1 MYRTPGEF
9 FRIASE
15 IRHPFDTPL
24 PIEDANLKAIQAL
37 VEKGPHFVANF
48 RVEQLKKYMALARNL
63 EPKERL
69 LKESMHPDVRQVMQ
83 SKRLLL
89 FGKML
94 KDAGVQDE
102 RLLQDMVD
110 GFRLVGQRALHALAQ
125 MGLTSEIPVVREL
138 EPPSSPGASEAD
150 TLTDTLSATTPF
162 ASPRAPGEVAP
173 TAPDVATPRFTP
185 TAAPAHW
192 HGVGPPTA
200 APGVRL
206 SWLYVPLLHAAA
218 GNLAPEADAAWRSA
232 PGTGATWA
240 AIVATLRDGPP
251 VDPQL
256 LARMAHQAAEA
267 EVAAGEATEPEL
279 APALAR
285 ARALGRERA
294 IGGSFSAAMRR
305 GMYPQSCRQC

>member
-1 MYRTPGEF
+1 MFFQAVVTLADPNFQLRSRYSKQKGCARLREGRGVLLGARKRRRTNPW
-9 FRIASE
+9 A
-15 IRHPFDTPL
+15 
-24 PIEDANLKAIQAL
+24 A
-37 VEKGPHFVANF
+37 F
-48 RVEQLKKYMALARNL
+48 RVGEASHPGPNQDAR
-63 EPKERL
+63 R
-69 LKESMHPDVRQVMQ
+69 
-83 SKRLLL
+83 
-89 FGKML
+89 
-94 KDAGVQDE
+94 
-102 RLLQDMVD
+102 
-110 GFRLVGQRALHALAQ
+110 QRALHALAQ
-125 MGLTSEIPVVREL
+125 MGLTSEIPVVQEL
-138 EPPSSPGASEAD
+138 EPPPSPGASEAD

-173 TAPDVATPRFTP
+173 TAPDVATPGFTP

-285 ARALGRERA
+285 ARPVAARERA
-294 IGGSFSAAMRR
+294 IGGSALFQLRCGGVCTRSRAGSAD
-305 GMYPQSCRQC
+305 GGLWGSPSPQCGPYSRVRSPADVGGQCPNCARSTSRPA